1 MHGSRAA
8 RVIRHLVETPAALR
22 RRFPPATLDRIQA
35 AVAAA
40 EAKHSGEIRVALE
53 TDLHLRAILAG
64 HTARDRALEVFGG
77 LGVWDTAENN
87 GVLIYLLF
95 ADHSVE
101 IVADRGFNDLVQP
114 EEWQA
119 VCRKMEEEYRA
130 GHWEQGTVNGVH
142 AVGALIARHFPG
154 AGQRNELPD
163 RPVIL

>member
-1 MHGSRAA
+1 MSGSRTW
-8 RVIRHLVETPAALR
+8 RLIRHLVETPAALR
-22 RRFPPATLDRIQA
+22 RRFPPAALERIQA

-40 EAKHSGEIRVALE
+40 EARHSGEIRVALE
-53 TDLHLRAILAG
+53 TDLHMRAILAG

-77 LGVWDTAENN
+77 LRVWDTSENN

-101 IVADRGFNDLVQP
+101 IIADRGFNELVRP

-119 VCRKMEEEYRA
+119 VCRKMEGDFRA
-130 GHWEQGTVNGVH
+130 GLWDEGMIHGVE
-142 AVGALIARHFPG
+142 AVGVLIARHFPG

>member
-1 MHGSRAA
+1 MNSSRTW
-8 RVIRHLVETPAALR
+8 RLMRHLVETPAALR
-22 RRFPPATLDRIQA
+22 RRFPRATLERIQA

-40 EAKHSGEIRVALE
+40 EAKHSGEIRVVLE
-53 TDLHLRAILAG
+53 TDLHMRAILAG

-77 LGVWDTAENN
+77 LRVWDTSENN

-101 IVADRGFNDLVQP
+101 IVADRGFNDLVRP

-119 VCRKMEEEYRA
+119 VCRKMEDDFHAGLWEE
-130 GHWEQGTVNGVH
+130 GTIHGVD

-154 AGQRNELPD
+154 ASQRNELPD
-163 RPVIL
+163 SPVIL